1 MSKTANILQKIYEL
15 TGIEVVLQPYSKSE
29 FSHTLP
35 SLDEF
40 KDGVCKGENKIYFI
54 AQNNGKNY
62 VASFDKVGEKDVEF
76 ARIFTH
82 LLEEKDETG
91 FSELKVIEKIKRLV
105 MGEATEAQRHE
116 LKQEIGNAFDY
127 FGVTLACESKD
138 KRFELEDFIGAMQE
152 KEDMLFAV
160 GETTL
165 MYLKSNTK
173 GYESCD
179 EFANIL
185 YSSIKEELRIDL
197 YVSSCG
203 EIKDFKDLSSC
214 YEKNSEAIFYGKILY
229 PNERVYSYKDF
240 ALASLFSKMSV
251 NELSKIFERL
261 AGDVTKEVWSDDE
274 LLTTASTFIRCS
286 LNVSETSRVMYI
298 HRNTLMYRLD
308 KIKRE
313 TGYDIRNFSDAH
325 VFYVIDLIRK
335 IIINEFTK

>member
-1 MSKTANILQKIYEL
+1 MSKTADILKKIYEL
-15 TGIEVVLQPYSKSE
+15 TGIEVALIPYSKSE

-35 SLDEF
+35 SLDKF
-40 KDGVCKGENKIYFI
+40 DGGVCKWENNVYFI
-54 AQNNGKNY
+54 AQSNGRNY
-62 VASFDKVGEKDVEF
+62 VGSFASSCDKDVEF
-76 ARIFTH
+76 ARLFTH

-91 FSELKVIEKIKRLV
+91 FSELNLEGKIKKLV

-116 LKQEIGNAFDY
+116 LKQEINNGFDY
-127 FGVTLACESKD
+127 YAITLACESKE
-138 KRFELEDFIGAMQE
+138 KRFELEEFIGAMRE
-152 KEDMLFAV
+152 KEDMLFPV
-160 GETTL
+160 GDTTL

-173 GYESCD
+173 GYENCD

-203 EIKDFKDLSSC
+203 EIKDFKDLTTC

-240 ALASLFSKMSV
+240 ALASLFSKMPVSD
-251 NELSKIFERL
+251 LSKIFERL

-274 LLTTASTFIRCS
+274 LLSTAYTFIRCS

-335 IIINEFTK
+335 IIINEFAE